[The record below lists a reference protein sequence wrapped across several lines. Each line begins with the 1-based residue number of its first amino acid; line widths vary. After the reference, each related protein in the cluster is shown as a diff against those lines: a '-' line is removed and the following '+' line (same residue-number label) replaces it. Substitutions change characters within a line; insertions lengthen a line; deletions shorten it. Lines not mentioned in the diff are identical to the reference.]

1 MKRLLP
7 ILLLGAASL
16 FFSSASG
23 QNTILRTDNPRHD
36 FGTIAE
42 DGGKVE
48 HTFSCINTLSKPVV
62 ILDITGGCSCTEAKY
77 SRQPILPGKA
87 TDIKILFDPMN
98 QPEGRFTRKVVITT
112 SDGRSVL
119 TITGDITPRTK
130 SIEEQYPLILGNGIR
145 IESNHHA
152 FGYVEHSEAIGS
164 SIGIINTSDREVN
177 LLLIPSQE
185 SGELTLNYPHTLKP
199 NESSAINFGYN
210 IASSSKKYGTLNDI
224 LSIDINGKRSK
235 YPLIINGIAIDRRE
249 NNTDKEWQKIQ
260 LSENFIKFGTLKYSS
275 AEAVRTLAIRN
286 IGLEP
291 LTIRHIECSNP
302 AFEVK
307 IKGSYT
313 IPSDSET
320 TLEVRIK
327 PSKCDFGATTAQ
339 VMIITNDPQQ
349 PATRLRVTAIV
360 EN

>member
-7 ILLLGAASL
+7 ILLLGAATL
-16 FFSSASG
+16 FFGFTSG

-42 DGGKVE
+42 DGGTVE
-48 HTFSCINTLSKPVV
+48 HTFSCINALSKPVV

-87 TDIKILFDPMN
+87 TDIAITFDPMN

-112 SDGRSVL
+112 SEGRSVL

-130 SIEEQYPLILGNGIR
+130 SIEEQYPMVLGNGVR
-145 IESNHHA
+145 IEANHHA
-152 FGYVEHSEAIGS
+152 FGYVEHGLAIGS
-164 SIGIINTSDREVN
+164 SIGIINTSDHEIS
-177 LLLIPSQE
+177 LLLVPARE
-185 SGELTLNYPHTLKP
+185 SGELTLHYPHTLKP
-199 NESSAINFGYN
+199 HESGVINFGYN
-210 IASSSKKYGTLNDI
+210 IPAESKKYGSLSDV
-224 LSIDINGKRSK
+224 LSIDINNKRST
-235 YPLIINGIAIDRRE
+235 YRLIINGIAIDRRE

-275 AEAVRTLAIRN
+275 TEAVRTISIRN

-291 LTIRHIECSNP
+291 LIIRHIECDNQ
-302 AFEVK
+302 AFKVS
-307 IKGSYT
+307 IKGSRT
-313 IPSDSET
+313 IPSDRES
-320 TLEVRIK
+320 TLEVK
-327 PSKCDFGATTAQ
+327 FNPSKCDFGVQTAQ

>member
-7 ILLLGAASL
+7 ILLLGATTL
-16 FFSSASG
+16 FFSTATG
-23 QNTILRTDNPRHD
+23 QNTILKTDNSRHD

-48 HTFSCINTLSKPVV
+48 HTFSCINTQAKPVV
-62 ILDITGGCSCTEAKY
+62 ILDISGGCSCTEAKY

-87 TDIKILFDPMN
+87 TDITILFDPMH
-98 QPEGRFTRKVVITT
+98 QPEGRFTRKVVIST
-112 SDGRSVL
+112 SEGRSVL
-119 TITGDITPRTK
+119 TITGSITPRTK
-130 SIEEQYPLILGNGIR
+130 SIEEQYPMVLGGGVR

-152 FGYVEHSEAIGS
+152 FGYVEHSKAIGS
-164 SIGIINTSDREVN
+164 SIGVINTSEQQIS
-177 LLLIPSQE
+177 LLLVPSHQ
-185 SGELTLNYPHTLKP
+185 SGVLNIRYPHTLGP
-199 NESSAINFGYN
+199 HESGVIDFGYD
-210 IASSSKKYGTLNDI
+210 IAPEIQKYGTLSDTF
-224 LSIDINGKRSK
+224 SIDINGKRSI

-275 AEAVRTLAIRN
+275 AASVRTLDIHN

-291 LTIRHIECSNP
+291 LIIRHIECTNP

-307 IKGSYT
+307 IKGSRT
-313 IPSDSET
+313 IASDSKT
-320 TLEVRIK
+320 TLEISVI
-327 PSKCDFGATTAQ
+327 PSKCDFGAATAQ

-349 PATRLRVTAIV
+349 PALRLRVTAIV
-360 EN
+360 EK

>member
-16 FFSSASG
+16 FFSIASA
-23 QNTILRTDNPRHD
+23 QNTILRTDNTRHD

-48 HTFSCINTLSKPVV
+48 HTFSCINALTKPVV
-62 ILDITGGCSCTEAKY
+62 ILDVSAGCSCTETKF
-77 SRQPILPGKA
+77 SRQPILPGKT

-98 QPEGRFTRKVVITT
+98 QPEGRFTRKMVITT
-112 SDGRSVL
+112 SEGRSVL
-119 TITGDITPRTK
+119 TITGDITPRVK
-130 SIEEQYPLILGNGIR
+130 SIEEQYPMVLGGGVR

-152 FGYVEHSEAIGS
+152 FGYVEHSNAIRS
-164 SIGIINTSDREVN
+164 SIGIINTSEQEVT
-177 LLLIPSQE
+177 LLLVPSRE
-185 SGELTLNYPHTLKP
+185 SGELSLRYPHTLKP
-199 NESSAINFGYN
+199 KQSGVIDFGYE
-210 IASSSKKYGTLNDI
+210 IAPSSKKYGTLSDV
-224 LSIDINGKRSK
+224 LSIDINGKRSA

-275 AEAVRTLAIRN
+275 AAAVRTLDIHN

-291 LTIRHIECSNP
+291 LIIRHIECTNP
-302 AFEVK
+302 AFEAKVK
-307 IKGSYT
+307 GKDT
-313 IPSDSET
+313 INSDSKT
-320 TLEVRIK
+320 TLEIRVN
-327 PSKCDFGATTAQ
+327 PSKCDFGAATAQ

-349 PATRLRVTAIV
+349 PALRLRVTAIV
-360 EN
+360 EK